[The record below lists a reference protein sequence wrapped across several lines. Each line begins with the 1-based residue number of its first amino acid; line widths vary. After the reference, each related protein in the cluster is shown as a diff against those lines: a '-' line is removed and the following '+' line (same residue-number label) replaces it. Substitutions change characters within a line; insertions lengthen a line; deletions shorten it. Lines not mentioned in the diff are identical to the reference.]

1 MKKENV
7 LLRRLLPR
15 VMARVRGRLGICQF
29 VFQTV
34 VGSYRRLKLTQNDDF
49 TGL

>member
-15 VMARVRGRLGICQF
+15 VKARVRCRLGICQF
-29 VFQTV
+29 VFQT
-34 VGSYRRLKLTQNDDF
+34 GGQLSAFETNPK
-49 TGL
+49 